1 MRAMPIRYEKFEKK
15 MLDVMI
21 QKEYKPDIDDRLRQ
35 AFLVS
40 GVWYSVSSLAAGPCD
55 LFFLTLLEPMPFF
68 LSLLEPTTRLLTSR
82 EKAGLTRQR

>member
-40 GVWYSVSSLAAGPCD
+40 AFMSDHPWADSAVPGN
-55 LFFLTLLEPMPFF
+55 
-68 LSLLEPTTRLLTSR
+68 
-82 EKAGLTRQR
+82 